1 MTAAEDRAILGGL
14 GALNPKTAFEK
25 ARLAE
30 SCGHQRVALFARRTS
45 SAPSE
50 KRNSLLL
57 RIFLAIHAIQKRF
70 SG

>member
-1 MTAAEDRAILGGL
+1 MRGVGEAGQAKLT
-14 GALNPKTAFEK
+14 LNPKTAFEK

-30 SCGHQRVALFARRTS
+30 SCGHQRVALFARPTS

-50 KRNSLLL
+50 KRNLLLL

-70 SG
+70 SD